1 MYCRLRHREAR
12 ALTDDTMD
20 ILWDDGERVLSR
32 GQRFSERGCEKVL
45 VARPSTDQPLL
56 ATLNRLTHEF
66 ALKEELKDE
75 WAVRPIELLRE
86 GDQTILLLDDPGGEP
101 LASMLGVPVD
111 TTAFL
116 RLAISIAVVL
126 GKLHQSGLVH
136 KDIKPTHIF
145 VNCANGEARFTG
157 FGLASRLPRER
168 QAPETI
174 AGTLAYMAPEQTGR
188 MNRSID
194 SRSDLY
200 SFGVIL
206 YQMLTAELPFTASD
220 PMEWVHCH
228 IARKPIPPSL
238 RLHTVPEAISRIVMK
253 LLAKTAEDRYQ
264 TAVGIERDLLRCLS
278 QWEVHRSISNFPLD
292 EQGWSERL
300 LIPEKLYGRESDV
313 EQLLSAFGRVAE
325 CDLPEWVLVTGYSG
339 IGKSSIV
346 GELHK
351 VLVPSQGLLATGK
364 FDQYKRDI
372 PYSALVQALEG
383 LVRTLLGKSDT
394 ELNRWRTALLEALDL
409 EGRLITDLIP
419 ELKLIIGEQPVVSE
433 LEPRQA
439 QRRLLLVFG
448 RFIGV
453 FARQAHPLVLFLD
466 DLQWLDTGTLELIED
481 LLTRSALRHFLL
493 IGAYRDNE
501 VATDD
506 PVMLTLQRL
515 RNSGIPINEITLTPL
530 AIEHIEQLISDTL
543 HTRQLPIKP
552 LAQLVYDKTAG
563 NPFFVIQFLHALAEE
578 KLLNFDYGRGQW
590 HWDTERI
597 HAKGYTDNVV
607 DLMVDKLSRLPPIT
621 LRGLQHM
628 ACLGNAVDISTLA
641 TVMVIPRSQL
651 HKVLWVAIRQELI
664 ERLDGVY
671 VFAHDRIHEA
681 AYSLIPTEMLSV
693 AHLKIGR
700 LLVSETPAEKQE
712 ELIFEIVGQLNR
724 GASLITEQAEQEHL
738 ARLNLIAGQR
748 SNAATSYDLALKYF
762 AIGAKLMGDQC
773 WSHSHELK
781 FKLELSLAECELLTG
796 QLHVADQRLRT
807 LAGQARTIV
816 ERGNVAC
823 VLMNANLLLDRNDQ
837 AVAVCLSF
845 LRHVGIDWSAHPD
858 DRAARREYEGIWS
871 RLGSQTIEQIIDL
884 SPMEDP
890 VALATLHALTML
902 FSPALHT
909 DANLACLTI
918 CKAINLS
925 LEHGNSD
932 ASSVA
937 YANLSLVTGQRFGNY
952 QVGFRFGQLGCKLV
966 ERRNLARYE
975 ARTYLSFALFVA
987 RWAQPVR
994 SCRGLLDRAFDAA
1007 NRIGDFSYGA
1017 FACNIIVSN
1026 LLFAGEPLPEL
1037 QREAE
1042 RRLAYARKVH
1052 FGLVIDFIEN
1062 QLALIQMLRGMTPV
1076 FGCLNSEQFDESKAQ
1091 SHVSRTSPVLTCCY
1105 WIRKLQARYLAGDL
1119 TSAIEAGAQAQPLL
1133 EVSHSFLEEAEFYLY
1148 DTLTRAG
1155 LCTDASSDD
1164 RLEHLSVLN
1173 AHHLKMQ
1180 AWADICSENFASH
1193 KALVG
1198 AEIARIEN
1206 RLLEAENLYE
1216 EAIDSAQ
1223 QSGFIHIG
1231 ALANEQAS
1239 RFYETRGLTKIARLY
1254 MRDARYGYLRW
1265 GADGKVRQ
1273 LDAIYRYLRVEEPTF
1288 SPAITIA
1295 TPVEQLDLA
1304 TVLKVSQAV
1313 SGEIVLEKLIDMI
1326 MSTAIEQAG
1335 AERGL
1340 MVHTQGT
1347 LSRIVAEA
1355 TTGDNSPRLQL
1366 HVRDVPVSATLLPE
1380 SILNHVLR
1388 THESVVLDDAISQPQ
1403 YAVDPYIL
1411 EHRARSIL
1419 CLPLMNQAKLIGAL
1433 FLENNLT
1440 SGVFSP
1446 ARIAVLKLVA
1456 SQAAI
1461 SLENAH
1467 LYRDVAESEARIRRL
1482 VESNIIGVIF
1492 WNADGEITD
1501 ANDAFLNMVGY
1512 EREDIVSGSIR
1523 WRDLTA
1529 PQYRDESEKT
1539 LIETLRNGSAR
1550 PFEKEYIRKDGSL
1563 LPILIGLATFEAGS
1577 NEGVAFVLDLTE
1589 RKHAQEEARQSEQR
1603 YRNVQVELAHANR
1616 VATMGQLAASIAHEV
1631 SQPIAA
1637 TAMGANA
1644 ALRWMAAQPP
1654 NLDEM
1659 KSVLQNLVKDAHRAA
1674 DVLDRIRG
1682 HIRKAP
1688 PQKGAMGLAGIIH
1701 EMVEFTRGQ
1710 AISHCVSVQTR
1721 IAENLPSVLGD
1732 RIELQQV
1739 LLNLILNAFEA
1750 MNGVDDK
1757 ERRLTISAE
1766 IEEQGSVLVQVSDT
1780 GPGFDSGQAEQVFT
1794 AFYTTKATGLGMGLS
1809 ICRSIMEAH
1818 GGRLW
1823 ASSNQPRGA
1832 IIQFTLPPHTCA

>member
-1 MYCRLRHREAR
+1 
-12 ALTDDTMD
+12 MD

-32 GQRFSERGCEKVL
+32 GQRFGKRGSEKVL
-45 VARPSTDQPLL
+45 VARPSSDQPLL

-101 LASMLGVPVD
+101 LARVLGAPVD

-116 RLAISIAVVL
+116 RLAISIAAAL

-145 VNCANGEARFTG
+145 VNCADGEARFTG
-157 FGLASRLPRER
+157 FGLTSRLPRER
-168 QAPETI
+168 QTPETI

-206 YQMLTAELPFTASD
+206 YQMLTAELPFTASE

-228 IARKPIPPSL
+228 IARKPVPPSL
-238 RLHTVPEAISRIVMK
+238 RLETVPEPISRIVMK

-264 TAVGIERDLLRCLS
+264 TAVGIERDLQRCLS
-278 QWEVHRSISNFPLD
+278 QWSLQRSISDFPLD

-300 LIPEKLYGRESDV
+300 LIPEKLYGREDNI
-313 EQLLSAFGRVAE
+313 EQLVSAFGRVAE
-325 CDLPEWVLVTGYSG
+325 GSAPECVLVTGYSG
-339 IGKSSIV
+339 IGKSSLV
-346 GELHK
+346 SELHK
-351 VLVPSQGLLATGK
+351 VLVPSRGLLACGK

-372 PYSALVQALEG
+372 PYSALVQALQG

-394 ELNRWRTALLEALDL
+394 ELDRWRTPLLEALDL

-419 ELKLIIGEQPVVSE
+419 ELKLIIGEQPLVSD
-433 LEPRQA
+433 LEPHQA
-439 QRRLLLVFG
+439 QRRLLLVFE
-448 RFIGV
+448 RFIGA
-453 FARQAHPLVLFLD
+453 FAQEAHPLVLFLD
-466 DLQWLDTGTLELIED
+466 DLQWLDSGTLELIED
-481 LLTRSALRHFLL
+481 VLSRSALRHFLL

-501 VATDD
+501 VATDH
-506 PVMLTLQRL
+506 PLKLKLQRL
-515 RNSGIPINEITLTPL
+515 RNSAIPIHEITLTPL
-530 AIEHIEQLISDTL
+530 ALEHIEELIGDAL
-543 HTRQLPIKP
+543 HTRPQSIRL
-552 LAQLVYDKTAG
+552 LAQLVFDKTAG
-563 NPFFVIQFLHALAEE
+563 SPFFVIQFLHALAEE
-578 KLLNFDYGRGQW
+578 KLLNFDQGHW
-590 HWDTERI
+590 HWDSARI

-607 DLMVDKLSRLPPIT
+607 DLMVDKLNRLPLMT
-621 LRGLQHM
+621 LEGLQHM

-641 TVMVIPRSQL
+641 TAMVISRSQL

-681 AYSLIPTEMLSV
+681 AYSLIPADLLSV

-700 LLVSETPAEKQE
+700 LLVAKTPAEKHE
-712 ELIFEIVGQLNR
+712 EVIFDIVGQLNR
-724 GASLITEQAEQEHL
+724 GALLITEPAEREQL
-738 ARLNLIAGQR
+738 ARFNLIAGQR
-748 SNAATSYDLALKYF
+748 SNASTAYDLALKYF
-762 AIGAKLMGDQC
+762 TMGAQLMRDQC
-773 WSHSHELK
+773 WSHWHELK
-781 FKLELSLAECELLTG
+781 FKLELSRAECELLTG
-796 QLHVADQRLRT
+796 KLLVADQRLRT
-807 LAGQARTIV
+807 LAGQAVTIV
-816 ERGNVAC
+816 ERGDVAC
-823 VLMNANLLLDRNDQ
+823 MLMSVNLLLDRNDQ
-837 AVAVCLSF
+837 AVAICLAF
-845 LRHVGIDWSAHPD
+845 LRHVGVDWSAHPSD
-858 DRAARREYEGIWS
+858 EVARSEYEGIWS
-871 RLGSQTIEQIIDL
+871 SLGDQPIEQIIDL
-884 SPMEDP
+884 PPMEDA
-890 VALATLHALTML
+890 VALSTLHALTML

-925 LEHGNSD
+925 LEYGNCD

-952 QVGFRFGQLGCKLV
+952 QMGFRFGQLGCQLV
-966 ERRNLARYE
+966 DRRNLARYE

-1007 NRIGDFSYGA
+1007 NRIGDYSYGA

-1037 QREAE
+1037 QLEAE
-1042 RRLAYARKVH
+1042 RRLAYAQKVQ
-1052 FGLVIDFIEN
+1052 FGLVIDFIEI
-1062 QLALIQMLRGMTPV
+1062 QLALIRMLRGLTPV
-1076 FGCLNSEQFDESKAQ
+1076 FGCLDSEQFNESEAQ

-1119 TSAIEAGAQAQPLL
+1119 TCAIEAGAQAQPLL
-1133 EVSHSFLEEAEFYLY
+1133 EVSHSFLEEAEYYLY
-1148 DTLTRAG
+1148 DALARAG
-1155 LCTDASSDD
+1155 LCSDASSPDQQ
-1164 RLEHLSVLN
+1164 EHLMVLK
-1173 AHHLKMQ
+1173 AHHMKMN

-1206 RLLEAENLYE
+1206 RLLVAEHLYE
-1216 EAIDSAQ
+1216 VAIDSAQ
-1223 QSGFIHIG
+1223 QSGFVHIG

-1239 RFYETRGLTKIARLY
+1239 RFYAARGLTKIARLY

-1273 LDAIYRYLRVEEPTF
+1273 LEAVYKYLRVEEPTF
-1288 SPAITIA
+1288 GPAITIT

-1340 MVHTQGT
+1340 MVSIRGNDP
-1347 LSRIVAEA
+1347 RIIAEA
-1355 TTGDNSPRLQL
+1355 TIGNNSPLLQL
-1366 HVRDVPVSATLLPE
+1366 HLRDVPVSATLLPE
-1380 SILNHVLR
+1380 GILYHVLR
-1388 THESVVLDDAISQPQ
+1388 THESVVLDNAISQPQ
-1403 YAVDPYIL
+1403 YAADPYIL

-1419 CLPLMNQAKLIGAL
+1419 CLPLMNQARLIGAL

-1440 SGVFSP
+1440 AGVFSP

-1467 LYRDVAESEARIRRL
+1467 LYRDVAESEAKIRRL
-1482 VESNIIGVIF
+1482 VDSNIIGVIF

-1512 EREDIVSGSIR
+1512 EREDIVSGRIR

-1529 PQYRDESEKT
+1529 PQYRAESEKT
-1539 LIETLRNGSAR
+1539 LLETLRNGSAR

-1563 LPILIGLATFEAGS
+1563 LPILIGLATFEAGC

-1589 RKHAQEEARQSEQR
+1589 RKHAQDKARQSEQR
-1603 YRNVQVELAHANR
+1603 YRNIQVELAHANR

-1637 TAMGANA
+1637 TAMGAHA
-1644 ALRWMAAQPP
+1644 ALRWMGAQPP
-1654 NLDEM
+1654 NLDEI
-1659 KSVLQNLVKDAHRAA
+1659 KLVLQNLVKDARRAA

-1688 PQKGAMGLAGIIH
+1688 PQKGAMEVAGIIH
-1701 EMVEFTRGQ
+1701 DMVDFTRGQ

-1750 MNGVDDK
+1750 MNTVDDTEK
-1757 ERRLTISAE
+1757 RLTISAGM
-1766 IEEQGSVLVQVSDT
+1766 EEQGSVLVQVSDT

-1832 IIQFTLPPHTCA
+1832 IIQFTLPPHTGA